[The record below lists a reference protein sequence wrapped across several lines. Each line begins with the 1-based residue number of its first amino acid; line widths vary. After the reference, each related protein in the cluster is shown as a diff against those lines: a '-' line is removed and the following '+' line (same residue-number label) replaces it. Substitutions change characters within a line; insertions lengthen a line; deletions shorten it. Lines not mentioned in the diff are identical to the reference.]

1 MYLFD
6 TDTISNI
13 LKRKPSKVLI
23 ERLNSLNRKDQF
35 ISTITVAEIVYGAFK
50 SSRTEYHM
58 DNLRNS
64 LIPSVNIV
72 SFDENAAFVYG
83 QIRADLE
90 KAGKIINHTDL
101 QIAAITMSNKY
112 ILITGNIRHFK
123 RISNLRVENWI

>member
-1 MYLFD
+1 MEHLKVPERNIIW
-6 TDTISNI
+6 TIY
-13 LKRKPSKVLI
+13 V
-23 ERLNSLNRKDQF
+23 
-35 ISTITVAEIVYGAFK
+35 ITL
-50 SSRTEYHM
+50 T
-58 DNLRNS
+58 
-64 LIPSVNIV
+64 PSVNIV
-72 SFDENAAFVYG
+72 SFDEKAAFVYG